1 MRPWSHL
8 GCLLALCLL
17 SLPGWADEP
26 VRDPFEAFNRRAF
39 ALNNALD
46 RHLIRPAAV
55 IYQDLV
61 PDPLAQAIYRF
72 FDNLAEPVSITG
84 ALLQGSPERTL
95 TASGRF
101 ILNSTLGLGGFFDP
115 ATAIG
120 FVDVDEDIGQALDSW
135 GLDNTPYVVLPFW
148 GPGTFTTLPDRLL
161 VWWLPPQLMGPY
173 WYAPL
178 RVVDTVSYRAS
189 LLGATNLLE
198 GEALDPYTF
207 ARDSYLQ
214 RRRQLR
220 YNGAPP
226 PEALDALLDDF

>member
-1 MRPWSHL
+1 MGYDRLMPDSL
-8 GCLLALCLL
+8 G
-17 SLPGWADEP
+17 
-26 VRDPFEAFNRRAF
+26 
-39 ALNNALD
+39 
-46 RHLIRPAAV
+46 
-55 IYQDLV
+55 
-61 PDPLAQAIYRF
+61 QAIYRF

-84 ALLQGSPERTL
+84 AFLQGDVERTL

-101 ILNSTLGLGGFFDP
+101 LVNSTLGLGGFFDP

-135 GLDNTPYVVLPFW
+135 GLDQTPYLVLPFW
-148 GPGTFTTLPDRLL
+148 GPGTLTTLPDRAL
-161 VWWLPPQLMGPY
+161 VWWVPPQLLGDF
-173 WYAPL
+173 WVAPL

-198 GEALDPYTF
+198 GEVLDPYAF

>member
-1 MRPWSHL
+1 MKRFL
-8 GCLLALCLL
+8 RTAGLLAFALL
-17 SLPGWADEP
+17 SLASQAEDR

-39 ALNNALD
+39 ALNTALD

-55 IYQDLV
+55 VYDRMV
-61 PDPLAQAIYRF
+61 PAPLGQAVYRF
-72 FDNLAEPVSITG
+72 FDNLAEPVSVAG
-84 ALLQGSPERTL
+84 ALLQGDLERSL

-101 ILNSTLGLGGFFDP
+101 VVNSTLGLAGFFDP
-115 ATAIG
+115 ATAMG

-135 GLDNTPYVVLPFW
+135 GLDQTPYVVLPFW
-148 GPGTFTTLPDRLL
+148 GPGTLTTLPDRAL
-161 VWWLPPQLMGPY
+161 VWWLPPQLLGDY
-173 WYAPL
+173 WFAPL

-198 GEALDPYTF
+198 GEALDPYAF